1 MARRKRQYNRTIL
14 ADSKYKSAEVAKL
27 INYVMERGKKT
38 VEEKIVYNAFDVL
51 KEKTKKEPMEVFD
64 TAMKNAMPILEVKS
78 RRVGGATYQVPMEV
92 RGGRKFALG
101 SKWII
106 EAARAK
112 TGKPMAEKLAQELM
126 DAANNVGIA
135 VKKRADVHRMAEAN
149 RAFAHFMKR

>member
-14 ADSKYKSAEVAKL
+14 ADSKYNSAEVAKF

-38 VEEKIVYNAFDVL
+38 VAEKIVYNAFDVL